1 MPSTLALL
9 LLPLVSVI
17 ADSRHLSETTTESTG
32 GLGAGAIVGIIFGIL
47 AVVSCIGAALQPV
60 DPRNTKLLTDLR
72 KGGEPEFI
80 MNSASAVSSRVGDN
94 NLPMMAMQANP
105 TSMRV

>member
-17 ADSRHLSETTTESTG
+17 ADDRHLSETTTESTG
-32 GLGAGAIVGIIFGIL
+32 GLGAGAIAGIIFGVL
-47 AVVSCIGAALQPV
+47 AVVSCIGAGLQPV
-60 DPRNTKLLTDLR
+60 DARNTKLLADLR
-72 KGGEPEFI
+72 KGGDEFI
-80 MNSASAVSSRVGDN
+80 MARAAVSSRVGDN

-105 TSMRV
+105 TSMHV

>member
-60 DPRNTKLLTDLR
+60 DARNTKLLADLR
-72 KGGEPEFI
+72 EGGDEFI

-105 TSMRV
+105 TYMRV